1 MIHMES
7 WDSIKA
13 RVEGSQG
20 ILTVNM
26 IELRDAAGKEK
37 IGPHVK
43 TEITRILVGMGL
55 GHIPTELPNYQ
66 NESVRLY
73 KRGSPLGDLI
83 EMVITPSES
92 NDIKL
97 KEQFKEESVDH
108 ALIIEKIRELVATD

>member
-1 MIHMES
+1 MES
-7 WDSIKA
+7 WDRIKA
-13 RVEGSQG
+13 RVEAGQG

-43 TEITRILVGMGL
+43 TEITRMIVGMGL
-55 GHIPTELPNYQ
+55 GHLPQELPNYH

-83 EMVITPSES
+83 EMVITPGES
-92 NDIKL
+92 NDLKL
-97 KEQFKEESVDH
+97 REQFKDGSVDH